1 MSRFTCIDVH
11 PHVASQL
18 AAGDR
23 GAQETV
29 YRAYSSA
36 VYTMARRILG
46 DDGLAEE
53 ATQDTFVEVIRGAAR
68 LARAQALGPWI
79 RTIAV
84 NQCWA
89 RLRSPWHR
97 RRERLEYDDRAAD
110 SGAERAI
117 DIEQALGRLS
127 PEARMVVWMH
137 CIEGYTHEEIGRAVG
152 RTPSFS
158 KSQLARACR
167 ALSENAQPAPAQQP
181 TGDTDDEPSQ
191 LAL

>member
-1 MSRFTCIDVH
+1 MSRFSGIDIH
-11 PHVASQL
+11 PRVARQL

-23 GAQETV
+23 DAQETV
-29 YRAYSSA
+29 YRAYAGA

-46 DDGLAEE
+46 DDALAEE
-53 ATQDTFVEVIRGAAR
+53 ATQDTFVEVIRSAAK
-68 LARAQALGPWI
+68 LSRAQALGPWI
-79 RTIAV
+79 RAIAV
-84 NQCWA
+84 NQCLA

-97 RRERLEYDDRAAD
+97 RRERLECDDRAAD
-110 SGAERAI
+110 SGAERAL

-137 CIEGYTHEEIGRAVG
+137 CVEGYTHEEIGRAVG

-167 ALSENAQPAPAQQP
+167 ALSAHARPA
-181 TGDTDDEPSQ
+181 GGTDDERSQ